1 MVLGIAAPSSP
12 SMEPGFHVEP
22 VFATPVVVRHL
33 PDAERLSDA
42 LEKAILA
49 RRSSDAGVRRSNAG
63 GWHSDSG
70 FFNWAGEPA
79 HQLAR
84 EVVSLAEE
92 NTIDLRPSDDRHCGW
107 TLEGWANVNESGSSN
122 HPHCHG
128 GCYWSAVYYVRIDGG
143 GGELVLHDPRL
154 PALDMYAPL
163 LRFKHCGPEQELS
176 IRPQAGLLILFPS
189 WLVHSVL
196 VFNGPGLRISVAIN
210 LSERISAGMG

>member
-1 MVLGIAAPSSP
+1 MALGIAAPSNLSR
-12 SMEPGFHVEP
+12 EPGFHVEP

-33 PDAERLSDA
+33 PDADRLNDA

-49 RRSSDAGVRRSNAG
+49 RRSNDPGVRRSNAG

-70 FFNWAGEPA
+70 FFQWGGEPA
-79 HQLAR
+79 HEVAR
-84 EVVSLAEE
+84 EVASLAED
-92 NTIDLRPSDDRHCGW
+92 NTIDLRPSDERHTGW
-107 TLEGWANVNESGSSN
+107 TLEGWANVNESGASN

-128 GCYWSAVYYVRIDGG
+128 GCYWSAVYYVRIDGD

-176 IRPQAGLLILFPS
+176 IRPKAGLLILFPS

-196 VFNGPGLRISVAIN
+196 TFNGPGLRISVAIN
-210 LSERISAGMG
+210 LSEQIAVPPR

>member
-1 MVLGIAAPSSP
+1 MSLGTVPSARGP
-12 SMEPGFHVEP
+12 VETGFHVEP
-22 VFATPVVVRHL
+22 VFATPVVVWHV
-33 PDAERLSDA
+33 PDAERLNDA

-49 RRSSDAGVRRSNAG
+49 RRPQDPGVRRSNAG

-70 FFNWAGEPA
+70 FFQWGGDPA
-79 HQLAR
+79 QKLAR
-84 EVVSLAEE
+84 EVVSLAEA
-92 NTIDLRPSDDRHCGW
+92 NTIDLRPPTERHSGW
-107 TLEGWANVNESGSSN
+107 ALEGWANVNERGSSN

-128 GCYWSAVYYVRIDGG
+128 GCYWSAVYYVRIDGE

-176 IRPQAGLLILFPS
+176 IRPKAGLLILFPS

-196 VFNGPGLRISVAIN
+196 PFNGPGLRISVAIN
-210 LSERISAGMG
+210 LSEQIAAESR